1 MSYGFNKKRLS
12 QWAKPEYEKNNNN
25 IDTDVKVCD
34 LGINGTIKPCCVK
47 DTKNHECHIK
57 PSLLD
62 HTKRLTR
69 SNSLQMTKEHDAYKK
84 IEMKI
89 LGVSGMAPSKY
100 DISRRYRLKG
110 LAAVKNEQD
119 GLKEVIKMRKNWLKK
134 WYIPPSPR
142 KDCYSCDANSRN
154 HNARID
160 ILTQSI
166 DDYENV
172 INENVINENTS
183 KVKTTIDNVGRPK
196 LNITRKNNHIDI
208 IDPVTRRQKLVAM
221 LAKRQMTQKYRR
233 NLSSNNQK
241 SSNKNR
247 TSSNK
252 NRTSSN
258 KNRTPSN
265 TNRNTAN
272 NKRIL
277 SSQ

>member
-34 LGINGTIKPCCVK
+34 LGTNGTIKPCCVK

-119 GLKEVIKMRKNWLKK
+119 GLNDVIKMRKNWLKK

-208 IDPVTRRQKLVAM
+208 VDPVTRRQKLVAM

-233 NLSSNNQK
+233 KVSSNNK
-241 SSNKNR
+241 TPSNKNR